1 MLRAFQHRNYRLFF
15 SGHGISLIGTWMQRI
30 AMSWLVYRLTD
41 SAFLLGLVGFT
52 NHIPTFLC
60 APFAGVFAD
69 RWNRQHALMVTQGL
83 AMVQALLLGWL
94 TLTGMIQI
102 WHIILLSLFHGF
114 IRALD
119 IPIRHSFVLEMV
131 EKKED
136 LGNAIALNSSMF
148 NSARLIGPSLAGI
161 VITLVGEGIC
171 FLLNALSYLAI
182 LLALKAMII
191 PPKTQLS
198 GRSSPLW
205 QGVKEGFTYV
215 LNFTPIRSIL
225 LLLSLASL
233 LAMPYTVILPIF
245 AKDILRSGPSTL
257 GFLMA
262 GVGVGALT
270 GAFFLAARKNVLGL
284 ENWIVRAACIFGGGL
299 IVFSFS
305 RVVWLSILLMVFTGF
320 GMMVQTTT
328 SNTLLQTIA
337 DDDKRGR
344 IMSYYMLAM
353 GGMTPFGSLL
363 AGGLAST
370 IGAPNT
376 LLIGGIACLLGA
388 TLFAKQLPTFRN
400 MVYPIYARIGVMP
413 EGALETPS
421 KKIS

>member
-1 MLRAFQHRNYRLFF
+1 
-15 SGHGISLIGTWMQRI
+15 MQRI

-41 SAFLLGLVGFT
+41 SAFLLGVVGFA

-161 VITLVGEGIC
+161 VITLLGEGIC

-182 LLALKAMII
+182 LLALWAMTIS
-191 PPKTQLS
+191 PKTQLS

-215 LNFTPIRSIL
+215 WSFTPIRSIL

-245 AKDILRSGPSTL
+245 AKDILRRGPSTL

-305 RVVWLSILLMVFTGF
+305 RVVWLSILLMIFTGF
-320 GMMVQTTT
+320 GMMVQTTA

-388 TLFAKQLPTFRN
+388 SLFAKQLPTFRKQ
-400 MVYPIYARIGVMP
+400 VYPLYARMEIMP

>member
-41 SAFLLGLVGFT
+41 SAFLLGLVGFA

-136 LGNAIALNSSMF
+136 LSNAIALNSSMF

-161 VITLVGEGIC
+161 VITLLGEGIC

-182 LLALKAMII
+182 LLALKAMTI
-191 PPKTQLS
+191 PLKTQLS

-215 LNFTPIRSIL
+215 RRFTPIRSIL

-270 GAFFLAARKNVLGL
+270 GAFFLAARKHVIGL

-320 GMMVQTTT
+320 GMMVQTTA

-388 TLFAKQLPTFRN
+388 SLFAKQLPTFRT